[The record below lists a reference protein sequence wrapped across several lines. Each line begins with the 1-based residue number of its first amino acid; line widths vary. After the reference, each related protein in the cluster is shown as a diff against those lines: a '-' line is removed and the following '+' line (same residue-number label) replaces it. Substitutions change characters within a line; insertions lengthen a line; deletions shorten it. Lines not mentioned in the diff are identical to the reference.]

1 MSKTPEQV
9 AYDLTSGEPF
19 VQLSTFE
26 REWAKNQIEAA
37 IQEERDTA
45 LQQCANGVA
54 KLEAVGSILGR
65 NGCDC
70 ECDHHHEEHDTDCER
85 CLACLVGD
93 ILAIETDATAT
104 PSAQE
109 SSRAT
114 APHLRPGHDWPS
126 KGPIICP
133 HCSEDAYYYESDRWH
148 CRACGEPKASPERG
162 TGGEAQ
168 FFVPSA
174 GRHFTAHE
182 LIAALELQ
190 NAGTLVARAFGAEQ
204 TERARIVAWL
214 RSTPECLRNG
224 SDVYGPYQ
232 DAAELLADELATVD
246 NATSGAT
253 QGKGQ

>member
-109 SSRAT
+109 SSGDGCAGCMFGGSFAHT
-114 APHLRPGHDWPS
+114 H
-126 KGPIICP
+126 
-133 HCSEDAYYYESDRWH
+133 E
-148 CRACGEPKASPERG
+148 ASPERG
-162 TGGEAQ
+162 TGGVECDRCDGLGSVGDEWPPV
-168 FFVPSA
+168 VPPVCPDC
-174 GRHFTAHE
+174 G
-182 LIAALELQ
+182 
-190 NAGTLVARAFGAEQ
+190 GTGK
-204 TERARIVAWL
+204 
-214 RSTPECLRNG
+214 
-224 SDVYGPYQ
+224 
-232 DAAELLADELATVD
+232 LLANAATR
-246 NATSGAT
+246 TEP
-253 QGKGQ
+253 